1 MANTMATK
9 TIKKKL
15 VLHTFPPVPNSYSF
29 SPFGLKVESFLRIN
43 TIPYETL
50 YTSSFGKNKTIPY
63 LRIFESDQNKTDDS
77 NAFDEVSDSNEI
89 IAFLLTNPE
98 YDTSL
103 CEEENLTRE
112 QQAISHSCLRML
124 EEHTAQTGF
133 YYRYNLNMPEFCE
146 ATQVRERV
154 FMGDESKMG
163 NMIFGFFKKSLA
175 KGWDKKAAARG
186 YMRYSS
192 PDVVWAMACE
202 DLQALEDLL
211 ASTPEDQTYFF
222 GRAHPGVLDCTVF
235 GHLSQFLYIAIDF
248 PQKIYLQENCPTL
261 LRFMERFKET
271 HFPDWETLCQRQ
283 PNDGLRADNPR
294 VLAMQKKMKHKALS
308 AMAVMVGVV
317 SVVYQ
322 IYRKHSK

>member
-9 TIKKKL
+9 TIKKL

-43 TIPYETL
+43 KIPYEAL

-63 LRIFESDQNKTDDS
+63 LRIFDSDQIKNDS
-77 NAFDEVSDSNEI
+77 NDFDEVSDSNEI
-89 IAFLLTNPE
+89 IAFLLSNPE

-103 CEEENLTRE
+103 CEEENLSRE
-112 QQAISHSCLRML
+112 QKAISHSFLRML
-124 EEHTAQTGF
+124 EEHTAQVGF

-146 ATQVRERV
+146 ATQLRERV

-163 NMIFGFFKKSLA
+163 NMIFGFFKKGLA

-186 YMRYSS
+186 YKRYSS
-192 PDVVWAMACE
+192 PDVVWAMSCE

-211 ASTPEDQTYFF
+211 ASTAKDQNYYFF
-222 GRAHPGVLDCTVF
+222 GRAHPGVLDCTAF
-235 GHLSQFLYIAIDF
+235 GHLSQFLYIAMDF
-248 PQKIYLQENCPTL
+248 PQKNYLQKNCPTL
-261 LRFMERFKET
+261 LRFMEHFKET

-294 VLAMQKKMKHKALS
+294 MIAMQKKMKRKALS
-308 AMAVMVGVV
+308 AATVMVGVV

-322 IYRKHSK
+322 IYRKYSN